1 LLPETEL
8 SVTWPVAPSRY
19 SIPFWAM
26 ADVGPAPVT
35 TVWLMSPVEPA
46 PLIAI
51 PFFWY
56 VSMVSRLR
64 ST

>member
-8 SVTWPVAPSRY
+8 SVALPVAPSSY

-26 ADVGPAPVT
+26 ADVDPAPVT
-35 TVWLMSPVEPA
+35 TVWSMSPVESA

-64 ST
+64 LT